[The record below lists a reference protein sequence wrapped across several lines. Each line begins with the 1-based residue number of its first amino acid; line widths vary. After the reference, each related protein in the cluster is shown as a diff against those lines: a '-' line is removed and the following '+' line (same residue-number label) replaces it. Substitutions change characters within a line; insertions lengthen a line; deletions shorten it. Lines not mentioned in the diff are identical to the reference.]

1 MRMAMNWLLPE
12 KYEKVNEK
20 IKIAAF
26 YRQYHYLRIRGGI
39 SLKRKVKHD
48 AAKTNNKTPVESM
61 PKVEFDDE
69 FTDMKAFKTAE
80 NARISNRI
88 EDEGKR

>member
-1 MRMAMNWLLPE
+1 M
-12 KYEKVNEK
+12 
-20 IKIAAF
+20 
-26 YRQYHYLRIRGGI
+26 
-39 SLKRKVKHD
+39 KRKVKHD

-61 PKVEFDDE
+61 PQVEFDNE
-69 FTDMKAFKTAE
+69 FTDLKAFKTAE

>member
-1 MRMAMNWLLPE
+1 
-12 KYEKVNEK
+12 
-20 IKIAAF
+20 
-26 YRQYHYLRIRGGI
+26 
-39 SLKRKVKHD
+39 LKRKVKHD

>member
-1 MRMAMNWLLPE
+1 MEEFIM
-12 KYEKVNEK
+12 
-20 IKIAAF
+20 
-26 YRQYHYLRIRGGI
+26 
-39 SLKRKVKHD
+39 KRKVKHD

-61 PKVEFDDE
+61 PQVEFDNE
-69 FTDMKAFKTAE
+69 FTDLKAFKTAE

>member
-1 MRMAMNWLLPE
+1 M
-12 KYEKVNEK
+12 
-20 IKIAAF
+20 
-26 YRQYHYLRIRGGI
+26 
-39 SLKRKVKHD
+39 KRKVKQD

-61 PKVEFDDE
+61 PQVEFDNE
-69 FTDMKAFKTAE
+69 FTDLKAFKTAE